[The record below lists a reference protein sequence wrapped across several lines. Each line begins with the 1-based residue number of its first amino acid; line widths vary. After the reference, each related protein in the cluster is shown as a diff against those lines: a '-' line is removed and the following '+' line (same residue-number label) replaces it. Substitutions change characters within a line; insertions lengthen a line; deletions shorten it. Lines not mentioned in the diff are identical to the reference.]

1 MNGAGRERERTKR
14 SSLIL
19 NSKTVYVLPWQLP
32 WALWLFLVY
41 CSATLIFF
49 RINLT
54 CSYPLRLGVSFL
66 LNSPSSQRVMERGLR
81 MEKRVRGFASESTGS
96 HSSASHLHTSPQAPF
111 SLQHH
116 LLSLHLGFLIFR
128 MGPIIFVPIE

>member
-1 MNGAGRERERTKR
+1 MNGAGREREHTKR

-41 CSATLIFF
+41 CSVTLIFF

-54 CSYPLRLGVSFL
+54 CSYPLKLGVSFP

-81 MEKRVRGFASESTGS
+81 MEKWVRGFASVYRVTQLCIPPTYLSPGTLPCNTICS
-96 HSSASHLHTSPQAPF
+96 LFTLVFSSLEWVQLF
-111 SLQHH
+111 
-116 LLSLHLGFLIFR
+116 LSQ
-128 MGPIIFVPIE
+128 